1 MKIRDRIVE
10 LRRVSPKEL
19 RPNPKNWRTHPKQQR
34 DVLKGLLAE
43 VGIADAVLA
52 YDPGDGGGLMI
63 IDGHLRAEELASMEE
78 VPVLI
83 LDVNEQEADK
93 LLATLDPVGAL
104 AGKDDEKLI
113 ELLKGVETDS
123 EAVLSMLNELAGRE
137 IIEPFEGLTDPDEA
151 PAPVEEPY
159 VKPGDLWVLGEHRI
173 LCGSSTE
180 PGDVDRLMAGE
191 KADVMWTDPPY
202 GVEYVGGTKDKL
214 TIQNDSASGLPDLL
228 RGAFGLAPLRPGAP
242 FYIAHPAGPQSLE
255 FLLAVVDVGWVIR
268 QGLVWVKNTFVLGRS
283 DYHYRHE
290 PIIYGVVPGAEG
302 RFGRGGV
309 GWYGDNAQ
317 DSVFEVDKP
326 ARNAEH
332 PTMKPVEL
340 IEAMLRNS
348 ATKGSIVYEPFAGSG
363 STIIAC
369 ERLGM
374 ACRAME
380 IDPRY
385 VQVAIERWQAF
396 TGRQAVRES

>member
-191 KADVMWTDPPY
+191 KADAMWTDPPY
-202 GVEYVGGTKDKL
+202 GVDYVGGTKDKL
-214 TIQNDSASGLPDLL
+214 TIQNDSASDLPDLL

>member
-19 RPNPKNWRTHPKQQR
+19 RPNPKNWRTHPKSQR

-180 PGDVDRLMAGE
+180 PSDVDRLMAGE

-202 GVEYVGGTKDKL
+202 GVDYVGGTKDKL
-214 TIQNDSASGLPDLL
+214 TIQNDSASDLPDLL
-228 RGAFGLAPLRPGAP
+228 RGAFGLAPLRPGSP

-255 FLLAVVDVGWVIR
+255 FFLAVIDVGWVIR

-317 DSVFEVDKP
+317 DSVFEFDKP

-369 ERLGM
+369 ERLRM

-396 TGRQAVRES
+396 TGRQAVLES